1 MCSRQCTYVSIGA
14 TWSICYWMTT
24 WLHWDNLWNLEYMI
38 SGNFFYFLFVILGN
52 VEASAAARFL
62 SRFAVRG
69 LLASTKAVIMDLKQ
83 CLNPLSPKWPRSIFS
98 SQYPYTVNRYVMRIN
113 KMISQEKMPWSIIK
127 FSQLIFFLRKCMEIS
142 LENLH
147 VDTGA

>member
-1 MCSRQCTYVSIGA
+1 
-14 TWSICYWMTT
+14 
-24 WLHWDNLWNLEYMI
+24 MI

-83 CLNPLSPKWPRSIFS
+83 CLKWLINACIKLA
-98 SQYPYTVNRYVMRIN
+98 YPN
-113 KMISQEKMPWSIIK
+113 S
-127 FSQLIFFLRKCMEIS
+127 EI
-142 LENLH
+142 LVH
-147 VDTGA
+147 A